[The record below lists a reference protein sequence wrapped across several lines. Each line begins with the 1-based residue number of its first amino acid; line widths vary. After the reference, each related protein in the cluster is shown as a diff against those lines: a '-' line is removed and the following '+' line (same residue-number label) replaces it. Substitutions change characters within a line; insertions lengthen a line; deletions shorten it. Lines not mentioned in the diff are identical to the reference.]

1 MTHIR
6 QSLVFNLFL
15 FISVL
20 LSSSAGMVHSLLFSY
35 IKELP
40 MTGDLQSLILKTFPI
55 PDLENVVTDVT
66 ELSPG
71 KSFEF
76 KYTDTKLGFRYFGKY
91 VFKPISSTMFLV
103 SYENNFIEN
112 EMLLSKDKDLLKISG
127 TIETSLPIPKKL
139 LEKILDEKLK
149 QFDQLS

>member
-55 PDLENVVTDVT
+55 PDLENVVSDVT

-76 KYTDTKLGFRYFGKY
+76 KYTDTKLGFRYLGKY

-112 EMLLSKDKDLLKISG
+112 EMLLSKDKNLLKISG